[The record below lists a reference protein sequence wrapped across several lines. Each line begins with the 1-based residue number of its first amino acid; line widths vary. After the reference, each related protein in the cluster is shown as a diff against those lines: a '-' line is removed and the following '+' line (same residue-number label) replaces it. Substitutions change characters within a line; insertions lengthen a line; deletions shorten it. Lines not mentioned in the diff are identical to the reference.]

1 MKKTVFLIL
10 AMLLL
15 QSSAYAQ
22 KTAKKAVAN
31 TPSVCIYTPM
41 QKLIR
46 DARNADQIFELIKG
60 EYQLQDDTI
69 TCGGSLVQLAVRR
82 GIPQILYAIGVQD
95 NERLNQDVSLKGFSI
110 PGAPDEIPAILFA
123 AYYAPSA
130 EIFKV
135 FMDLKADMTK
145 RDSLGH
151 DILWY
156 LDKNPVLR
164 QTELEDKIRFM
175 LPTLSF
181 EKLQERI
188 QVAKP
193 VPVQKLDDKL
203 GADTET
209 GVDFEQQIQDSTLS
223 L

>member
-1 MKKTVFLIL
+1 MKKIIFLIL
-10 AMLLL
+10 TMLLL
-15 QSSAYAQ
+15 QQGANAQ
-22 KTAKKAVAN
+22 KTSKKTTGN
-31 TPSVCIYTPM
+31 TQSACIYTPM

-46 DARNADQIFELIKG
+46 DARNADQVFELIKS

-95 NERLNQDVSLKGFSI
+95 NSRLNQDVSLKGFPI
-110 PGAPDEIPAILFA
+110 PGAPDEIPVVLFA

-130 EIFKV
+130 EVFKV
-135 FMDLKADMTK
+135 FMDLKADITK

-164 QTELEDKIRFM
+164 QTELEDKIRFL

-181 EKLQERI
+181 EEIQKRI
-188 QVAKP
+188 QVGKP
-193 VPVQKLDDKL
+193 VPMQKLGDKS
-203 GADTET
+203 GAGTDTNT
-209 GVDFEQQIQDSTLS
+209 DFEQQIQESTLT

>member
-1 MKKTVFLIL
+1 MKKTVLLIL
-10 AMLLL
+10 VMLLVH
-15 QSSAYAQ
+15 SNAYAQ
-22 KTAKKAVAN
+22 KSSKKTESN
-31 TPSVCIYTPM
+31 TQNICIYTPM
-41 QKLIR
+41 QKLVR
-46 DARNADQIFELIKG
+46 DARNADQIFQLIKD

-95 NERLNQDVSLKGFSI
+95 NERLNQDVSLQGFSI
-110 PGAPDEIPAILFA
+110 PGAPDKIPVVLFA
-123 AYYAPSA
+123 AYYAPSV
-130 EIFKV
+130 EMFKV
-135 FMDLKADMTK
+135 FLDLKADITK

-156 LDKNPVLR
+156 LYKNPLLR

-181 EKLQERI
+181 EELQKRM

-193 VPVQKLDDKL
+193 VPMQKLDGKVDIE
-203 GADTET
+203 TEKKA
-209 GVDFEQQIQDSTLS
+209 DFEQQIQGSTLS